1 MRVASLALDNFRGI
15 RTGLIHFKQHT
26 VLVGANN
33 TGKST
38 IIEALT
44 LLLGRDKLIRELTEH
59 DFFGSNPQPADRIKL
74 VATIADFEGND
85 PDRHPDWFR
94 DGRAV
99 PKWLDE
105 KTGTVHSLRRGNDWL
120 LCCQIAAQ
128 AYFDSES
135 LSVEFIRYF
144 HDDDNP
150 IDPFDGDAP
159 VQVPAR
165 LIQQLGYFLV
175 RANRTWEKVLSWG
188 SELFRRTV
196 QVAAAQPASAI
207 LAERERLRNPERP
220 IELDDQIAPLIANV
234 NKELAKC
241 LASAP
246 QLQLRL
252 TNTDS
257 KSVLDAIA
265 AHFSTPAGQSV
276 PASRQGSGL
285 ISLQGL
291 MLLLELGRVRAEA
304 GDGFIMALEE
314 PEIHV
319 APGTQNQLLHRVQ
332 ALSTQTFVT
341 THAPSVAAAADPTS
355 VLLLRNDRGVLSAE
369 PFLSTPLNAASTAW
383 ERKLFQQMRVE
394 VLSGLMHGLVL
405 VPEGRAD
412 FYLLRIILRPLMLA
426 EDWEMDMEHQFGLEV
441 GLIPTEDAKVI
452 ETFKTLERVHDSVV
466 CMVDGDGAGFGYIKA
481 LRALEKQPKAIL
493 RWNDGGMVEDVVGW
507 ILEADA
513 ARTVP
518 GLSEMKAQAP
528 RSIAEVVDY
537 LKTKKVDLVA
547 YETIADV
554 IANNKVCRARAAQL
568 FSAIAAACKGVET
581 ANFKQDSYGV
591 WVFRR

>member
-1 MRVASLALDNFRGI
+1 MRIATLSVDNFRGI
-15 RTGLIHFKQHT
+15 RTGIVNFKQHT

-33 TGKST
+33 SGKST

-44 LLLGRDKLIRELTEH
+44 LLLGRDKLLRELTEH

-74 VATIADFEGND
+74 VATITGFEGSD
-85 PDRHPDWFR
+85 PDQHPDWFR

-99 PKWLDE
+99 SKWFDE
-105 KTGTVHSLRRGNDWL
+105 RTGLVHPERKSDEWV

-150 IDPFDGDAP
+150 IDPFDGDSP
-159 VQVPAR
+159 VQVPGR
-165 LIQQLGYFLV
+165 LIQQFGFFLV
-175 RANRTWEKVLSWG
+175 RANRTWDKVLSWG

-207 LAERERLRNPERP
+207 LAERDRLRNPERP
-220 IELDDQIAPLIANV
+220 IELDAQIAPLISNV

-241 LASAP
+241 FPSAP

-257 KSVLDAIA
+257 KAVLDGIS

-276 PASRQGSGL
+276 PATRQGSGL

-319 APGTQNQLLHRVQ
+319 APSTQTQLLHRVQ

-341 THAPSVAAAADPTS
+341 THSPSVAAAAEPTS
-355 VLLLRNDRGVLSAE
+355 VLLLRNDKGLLTAE

-394 VLSGLMHGLVL
+394 VLSALMHGLVL

-426 EDWEMDMEHQFGLEV
+426 EGWEMEMEHQFGLEV

-452 ETFKTLERVHDSVV
+452 ETFKTLARVHNSVV
-466 CMVDGDGAGFGYIKA
+466 CMVDGDGAGLGYIKTI
-481 LRALEKQPKAIL
+481 RALDKQPKAVL
-493 RWNDGGMVEDVVGW
+493 RWHDGAMVEDIVGW
-507 ILEADA
+507 LLEVDSAS
-513 ARTVP
+513 TVP
-518 GLSEMKAQAP
+518 ALAELMASAP
-528 RSIAEVVDY
+528 QSIAAIVEY

-547 YETIADV
+547 YESVADV
-554 IANNKVCRARAAQL
+554 IANNVACRARAAQL

-581 ANFKQDSYGV
+581 ANFTQDGGGV
-591 WVFRR
+591 WVFSK

>member
-1 MRVASLALDNFRGI
+1 MRVASISIDNFRGI
-15 RTGLIHFKQHT
+15 KEGIVHFKRHT

-38 IIEALT
+38 IIEAIT

-59 DFFGSNPQPADRIKL
+59 DFYGSNPQPADRIKL
-74 VATIADFEGND
+74 VATITDFEENA
-85 PDRHPDWFR
+85 PEKHPDWFR
-94 DGRAV
+94 DGRAI
-99 PKWLDE
+99 PKWLNE
-105 KTGTVHSLRRGNDWL
+105 KTGDVHPARESDDWM

-144 HDDDNP
+144 HDDDSP
-150 IDPFDGDAP
+150 LDPFDGDSP
-159 VQVPAR
+159 VQVPGR
-165 LIQQLGYFLV
+165 LIQQFGFFLV

-196 QVAAAQPASAI
+196 QMAAAQPASAI
-207 LAERERLRNPERP
+207 LAERDRLRNPELP
-220 IELDDQIAPLIANV
+220 IELDVQIAPLIANV

-241 LASAP
+241 LPSAP

-257 KSVLDAIA
+257 KAVLDSIA
-265 AHFSTPAGQSV
+265 AHFSTPMGQSV
-276 PASRQGSGL
+276 PAIRQGSGL
-285 ISLQGL
+285 ISLQGV

-319 APGTQNQLLHRVQ
+319 APGTQNQLLHRIQ

-341 THAPSVAAAADPTS
+341 THSPSVAAAADPTS
-355 VLLLRNDRGVLSAE
+355 VLLLRNNGGMLTAE
-369 PFLSTPLNAASTAW
+369 PFLLTDLNAKSLAW

-394 VLSGLMHGLVL
+394 VLSGLMHGSVL

-426 EDWEMDMEHQFGLEV
+426 EDWEMDMTHQFGLEV

-466 CMVDGDGAGFGYIKA
+466 CLVDGDAAGLGYIKT
-481 LRALEKQPKAIL
+481 LRTLDKQPKAIL
-493 RWNDGGMVEDVVGW
+493 RWNDGGMVEDIVGW
-507 ILEADA
+507 ILEADVA
-513 ARTVP
+513 GAMP
-518 GLSEMKAQAP
+518 GLAEISAP
-528 RSIAEVVDY
+528 GPQSIAEVVKY
-537 LKTKKVDLVA
+537 LKAKKVDLVA
-547 YETIADV
+547 YETVADV
-554 IANNKVCRARAAQL
+554 VANNGACRARAAKL
-568 FSAIAAACKGVET
+568 FSAIAAACKGIESL
-581 ANFKQDSYGV
+581 NFKQDRDGV
-591 WVFRR
+591 WVFNR

>member
-1 MRVASLALDNFRGI
+1 MRVASISIDNFRGI
-15 RTGLIHFKQHT
+15 KEGIVHFKRHT

-38 IIEALT
+38 IIEAIT

-59 DFFGSNPQPADRIKL
+59 DFYGSNPQPADRIKL
-74 VATIADFEGND
+74 VATITDFEEND
-85 PDRHPDWFR
+85 PEKHPDWFR
-94 DGRAV
+94 DGRAI
-99 PKWLDE
+99 PKWLNE
-105 KTGTVHSLRRGNDWL
+105 KTGDVHPARESDDLM

-144 HDDDNP
+144 HDDDSP
-150 IDPFDGDAP
+150 LDPFDGDSP
-159 VQVPAR
+159 VQVPGR
-165 LIQQLGYFLV
+165 LIQQFGFFLV

-196 QVAAAQPASAI
+196 QMAAAQPASAI
-207 LAERERLRNPERP
+207 LAERDRLRNPELP
-220 IELDDQIAPLIANV
+220 IELDIQIAPLIANV

-241 LASAP
+241 LPSAP

-257 KSVLDAIA
+257 KAVLDSIA
-265 AHFSTPAGQSV
+265 AHFSTPMGQSV
-276 PASRQGSGL
+276 PAIRQGSGL
-285 ISLQGL
+285 ISLQGV

-319 APGTQNQLLHRVQ
+319 APGTQNQLLHRIQ

-341 THAPSVAAAADPTS
+341 THSPSVAAAADPTS
-355 VLLLRNDRGVLSAE
+355 VLLLRNNGGMLTAE
-369 PFLSTPLNAASTAW
+369 PFLLTDLNAKSVAW

-394 VLSGLMHGLVL
+394 VLSGLMHGSVL

-426 EDWEMDMEHQFGLEV
+426 EDWEMDMTHQFGLEV

-466 CMVDGDGAGFGYIKA
+466 CLVDGDAAGLGYIKT
-481 LRALEKQPKAIL
+481 LRTLDKQPKAIL
-493 RWNDGGMVEDVVGW
+493 RWNDGGMVEDIVGW
-507 ILEADA
+507 ILEADVA
-513 ARTVP
+513 GAMP
-518 GLSEMKAQAP
+518 GLAEISAP
-528 RSIAEVVDY
+528 GPQSIAEVVKY
-537 LKTKKVDLVA
+537 LKAKKVDLVA
-547 YETIADV
+547 YETVADV
-554 IANNKVCRARAAQL
+554 VANNGACRARAAKL
-568 FSAIAAACKGVET
+568 FSAIAAACKGIESL
-581 ANFKQDSYGV
+581 NFKQDRDGV
-591 WVFRR
+591 WVFNR

>member
-1 MRVASLALDNFRGI
+1 MRVAILVLENFRGI
-15 RTGLIHFKQHT
+15 RTGVVRFKQHT

-44 LLLGRDKLIRELTEH
+44 LLLGRDRLIRELTEH
-59 DFFGSNPQPADRIKL
+59 DFCGSNPQPAERLKL
-74 VATIADFEGND
+74 VATIAGFEGDD
-85 PDRHPDWFR
+85 PDKHPEWFR

-105 KTGTVHSLRRGNDWL
+105 KTGVVHPARKSEEWV

-150 IDPFDGDAP
+150 IDPFDADSP
-159 VQVPAR
+159 VQVPGR
-165 LIQQLGYFLV
+165 LIQQFGFFLV

-207 LAERERLRNPERP
+207 LAERDRLRNPERP
-220 IELDDQIAPLIANV
+220 IELDEQIAPLIANV
-234 NKELAKC
+234 NKELARC

-257 KSVLDAIA
+257 KSVLDAIS
-265 AHFSTPAGQSV
+265 AHFSTPTVQSL
-276 PASRQGSGL
+276 PATRQGSGL
-285 ISLQGL
+285 ISLQSL

-319 APGTQNQLLHRVQ
+319 APSTQSQLLHRVQ

-341 THAPSVAAAADPTS
+341 THSPSVAAAADPTS
-355 VLLLRNDRGVLSAE
+355 VLLLRNDKGVLTAE
-369 PFLSTPLNAASTAW
+369 PFLLAPLNGASTAW

-394 VLSGLMHGLVL
+394 VLSALMHGLVL

-426 EDWEMDMEHQFGLEV
+426 ETWEMEMEHQFGLEV

-452 ETFKTLERVHDSVV
+452 ETFKTLARVHDSVV
-466 CMVDGDGAGFGYIKA
+466 CMVDGDGAGLGYIKSI
-481 LRALEKQPKAIL
+481 RALDKQPKAVL
-493 RWNDGGMVEDVVGW
+493 RWHDGAMVEDIVGW
-507 ILEADA
+507 VLEADT

-518 GLSEMKAQAP
+518 GLAEMKPQAP
-528 RSIAEVVDY
+528 QSIAEIVDY
-537 LKTKKVDLVA
+537 LKAKKVDLVA
-547 YETIADV
+547 YETVADV
-554 IANNKVCRARAAQL
+554 IANNEACRARAAQL
-568 FSAIAAACKGVET
+568 FSAIAAACKGIET
-581 ANFKQDSYGV
+581 VNFKQDRDGV
-591 WVFRR
+591 WVFNR

>member
-1 MRVASLALDNFRGI
+1 MRVTSLAIENFRGV
-15 RTGLIHFKQHT
+15 RTGSIRFKKHT
-26 VLVGANN
+26 VLVGSNN

-74 VATIADFEGND
+74 VATIAGFEGND
-85 PDRHPDWFR
+85 PERYSDWFR

-105 KTGTVHSLRRGNDWL
+105 VTGAVHPLKKGDDWQ

-150 IDPFDGDAP
+150 IDPFDGDNP
-159 VQVPAR
+159 VLVPGR
-165 LIQQLGYFLV
+165 LIQQFGYFLV

-196 QVAAAQPASAI
+196 QLAAAQPSAAI
-207 LAERERLRNPERP
+207 LAERERLRNPDRP
-220 IELDDQIAPLIANV
+220 IELDEQIAPLISNV

-246 QLQLRL
+246 KLQLRL

-257 KSVLDAIA
+257 KAVLDVIA
-265 AHFSTPAGQSV
+265 PHFTTPIGHSI
-276 PASRQGSGL
+276 PAVRQGSGL
-285 ISLQGL
+285 VSLQGL
-291 MLLLELGRVRAEA
+291 MLLLELGRIRAEA
-304 GDGFIMALEE
+304 GEGFIMALEE

-319 APGTQNQLLHRVQ
+319 SPATQNQLLHRVQ
-332 ALSTQTFVT
+332 ALSSQTFVT
-341 THAPSVAAAADPTS
+341 THSPSVAAAADPTS
-355 VLLLRNDRGVLSAE
+355 VLLLRNEGGVLTAE

-394 VLSGLMHGLVL
+394 VLSGLMHSKVL
-405 VPEGRAD
+405 IPEGRAD
-412 FYLLRIILRPLMLA
+412 FYLLRIILRPLMLTEA
-426 EDWEMDMEHQFGLEV
+426 WEMDMEHQFGLEV
-441 GLIPTEDAKVI
+441 GLIPTEDAKVV
-452 ETFKTLERVHDSVV
+452 ETFKTLGRVHDSVV
-466 CMVDGDGAGFGYIKA
+466 CMVDGDAAGLGYIKSLQA
-481 LRALEKQPKAIL
+481 LDERPTAIL
-493 RWNDGGMVEDVVGW
+493 RWNDGAMVEDIVGW

-513 ARTVP
+513 AQTLLRLAELKP
-518 GLSEMKAQAP
+518 HAP
-528 RSIAEVVDY
+528 QSIVEVVEY
-537 LKTKKVDLVA
+537 LKAKKVDLVA
-547 YETIADV
+547 YECVADV
-554 IANNKVCRARAAQL
+554 VANNEACRNRAAKL
-568 FSAIAAACKGVET
+568 FSAIAAACKGVATE
-581 ANFKQDSYGV
+581 NFKQDGTGI
-591 WVFRR
+591 WVFNQ

>member
-1 MRVASLALDNFRGI
+1 MRVATLALENFRGI
-15 RTGLIHFKQHT
+15 RSGVVHFKQHT

-38 IIEALT
+38 VIEALT

-59 DFFGSNPQPADRIKL
+59 DFFGSSPQPADRIKL
-74 VATIADFEGND
+74 VATIVGFEGNN

-105 KTGTVHSLRRGNDWL
+105 STGAVHPIQRSDEWV

-128 AYFDSES
+128 AHFDSEA
-135 LSVEFIRYF
+135 LCVEFVRYF
-144 HDDDNP
+144 HDDDNL

-159 VQVPAR
+159 VQVPGK
-165 LIQQLGYFLV
+165 LIQQFGYFLV

-188 SELFRRTV
+188 SELFRRTI
-196 QVAAAQPASAI
+196 QVSAAQPASAI
-207 LAERERLRNPERP
+207 LAERERLRNPEQP
-220 IELDDQIAPLIANV
+220 IELDAQIAPLISNV
-234 NKELAKC
+234 NEELAKC
-241 LASAP
+241 LPGAP

-257 KSVLDAIA
+257 KSVLEAIA
-265 AHFSTPAGQSV
+265 AHFSTRIGQSV

-291 MLLLELGRVRAEA
+291 MLLLELGRTRAEA

-319 APGTQNQLLHRVQ
+319 SPGTQNQLLHRVQ

-341 THAPSVAAAADPTS
+341 THSASVAAAADPTS
-355 VLLLRNDRGVLSAE
+355 VLLLRNDNGVLTAE
-369 PFLSTPLNAASTAW
+369 PFLVSPLNATSTAW
-383 ERKLFQQMRVE
+383 ERKTFQQMRVE
-394 VLSGLMHGLVL
+394 VLSALMHGVVL

-426 EDWEMDMEHQFGLEV
+426 QDWQVDTDHQFGLDV

-452 ETFKTLERVHDSVV
+452 ETYRTLSRVHDSVV
-466 CMVDGDGAGFGYIKA
+466 CLVDGDKAGLGYIKT
-481 LRALEKQPKAIL
+481 LQALERKPKAIL
-493 RWNDGGMVEDVVGW
+493 RWDDGVMVEDIVGW
-507 ILEADA
+507 IFEADA
-513 ARTVP
+513 ARTVSS
-518 GLSEMKAQAP
+518 LAEIKAPAP
-528 RSIAEVVDY
+528 QSIGEVVDY
-537 LKTKKVDLVA
+537 LKAKKVDLVA

-554 IANNKVCRARAAQL
+554 IANNHACRDRAAQL
-568 FSAIAAACKGVET
+568 FSAMAAACKGVET
-581 ANFKQDSYGV
+581 ANFKQDEDGI
-591 WVFRR
+591 WVFNR

>member
-1 MRVASLALDNFRGI
+1 MRVASISIDNFRGI
-15 RTGLIHFKQHT
+15 KTGVVHFKRHT

-38 IIEALT
+38 IIEAIT

-59 DFFGSNPQPADRIKL
+59 DFYGSNPRPADRIKL
-74 VATIADFEGND
+74 VATITDFEEND
-85 PDRHPDWFR
+85 PEKHPDWFR
-94 DGRAV
+94 DGRAI

-105 KTGTVHSLRRGNDWL
+105 KTGDVHPARESDDWM

-144 HDDDNP
+144 HDDDSP
-150 IDPFDGDAP
+150 LDPFDGDSP
-159 VQVPAR
+159 VQVPGR
-165 LIQQLGYFLV
+165 LIQQFGFFLV

-207 LAERERLRNPERP
+207 LAERDRLRNPERP
-220 IELDDQIAPLIANV
+220 IELDVQIAPLIANV

-241 LASAP
+241 LPSAP

-257 KSVLDAIA
+257 KAVLDSIA
-265 AHFSTPAGQSV
+265 AHFLTPMGQSV
-276 PASRQGSGL
+276 PAIRQGSGL
-285 ISLQGL
+285 ISLQGV

-319 APGTQNQLLHRVQ
+319 APGTQNQLLHRIQ

-341 THAPSVAAAADPTS
+341 THSPSVAAAADPTS
-355 VLLLRNDRGVLSAE
+355 VLLLRNNGGMLTAE
-369 PFLSTPLNAASTAW
+369 PFLLTDLNAKSVAW

-394 VLSGLMHGLVL
+394 VLSGLMHESVL

-426 EDWEMDMEHQFGLEV
+426 EDWEMDMTHQFGLEV

-466 CMVDGDGAGFGYIKA
+466 CLVDGDAAGLGYIKT
-481 LRALEKQPKAIL
+481 LRTLDKQPKAIL
-493 RWNDGGMVEDVVGW
+493 RWNDGGMVEDIVGW
-507 ILEADA
+507 ILEADVSGA
-513 ARTVP
+513 ML
-518 GLSEMKAQAP
+518 GLAEISAP
-528 RSIAEVVDY
+528 APQSVAEVVAY
-537 LKTKKVDLVA
+537 LKAKKVDLVA
-547 YETIADV
+547 YETVADV
-554 IANNKVCRARAAQL
+554 IANNGACRARAAKL
-568 FSAIAAACKGVET
+568 FSAIAAACKGIESL
-581 ANFKQDSYGV
+581 NFKQDRDGV
-591 WVFRR
+591 WVFNR

>member
-1 MRVASLALDNFRGI
+1 MRVASISIDNFRGI
-15 RTGLIHFKQHT
+15 KTGIVHFKRHT

-38 IIEALT
+38 IIEAIT

-59 DFFGSNPQPADRIKL
+59 DFYGSNPQPADRIKL
-74 VATIADFEGND
+74 VATIMDFEEND
-85 PDRHPDWFR
+85 PEKHPDWFR
-94 DGRAV
+94 DGRAI
-99 PKWLDE
+99 PKWLNE
-105 KTGTVHSLRRGNDWL
+105 KTGDVHPARESDDWM

-144 HDDDNP
+144 HDDDSP
-150 IDPFDGDAP
+150 LDPFDGDSP
-159 VQVPAR
+159 VQVPGR
-165 LIQQLGYFLV
+165 LIQQFGFFLV

-207 LAERERLRNPERP
+207 LAERDRLRNPERP
-220 IELDDQIAPLIANV
+220 IELDVQIAPLIANV

-241 LASAP
+241 LPSAP

-257 KSVLDAIA
+257 KAVLDSIA
-265 AHFSTPAGQSV
+265 AHFSTPMGQSV
-276 PASRQGSGL
+276 PAIRHGSGL
-285 ISLQGL
+285 ISLQGV
-291 MLLLELGRVRAEA
+291 MLLLELGRIRAEA

-319 APGTQNQLLHRVQ
+319 APATQNQLLHRIQ

-341 THAPSVAAAADPTS
+341 THSPSVAAAADPTS
-355 VLLLRNDRGVLSAE
+355 VLLLRNNGGMLTAE
-369 PFLSTPLNAASTAW
+369 PFLLTDLNAKSVAW

-394 VLSGLMHGLVL
+394 VLSGLMHGNVL

-426 EDWEMDMEHQFGLEV
+426 EDWEMDMTHQFGLEV

-466 CMVDGDGAGFGYIKA
+466 CLVDGDAAGLGYIKT
-481 LRALEKQPKAIL
+481 LRTLDKQPKAIL
-493 RWNDGGMVEDVVGW
+493 RWNDGGMVEDIVGW
-507 ILEADA
+507 ILEADVA
-513 ARTVP
+513 GAMP
-518 GLSEMKAQAP
+518 GLAEISAP
-528 RSIAEVVDY
+528 GPQSIAEVVKY
-537 LKTKKVDLVA
+537 LKAKKVDLVA
-547 YETIADV
+547 YETVADV
-554 IANNKVCRARAAQL
+554 VANNGACRARAAKL
-568 FSAIAAACKGVET
+568 FSAIAAACKGIESL
-581 ANFKQDSYGV
+581 NFKQDRDGV
-591 WVFRR
+591 WVFNR

>member
-1 MRVASLALDNFRGI
+1 MRVASISIDNFRGI
-15 RTGLIHFKQHT
+15 KTGIVHFKRHT

-38 IIEALT
+38 IIEAIT

-59 DFFGSNPQPADRIKL
+59 DFYGSNPQPADRIKL
-74 VATIADFEGND
+74 VATIIDFEEND
-85 PDRHPDWFR
+85 PEKHPDWFR
-94 DGRAV
+94 DGRAI
-99 PKWLDE
+99 PKWLNE
-105 KTGTVHSLRRGNDWL
+105 KTGDVHPARESDDWM

-144 HDDDNP
+144 HDDDSP
-150 IDPFDGDAP
+150 LDPFDGDSP
-159 VQVPAR
+159 VQVPGR
-165 LIQQLGYFLV
+165 LIQQFGFFLV

-207 LAERERLRNPERP
+207 LAERDRLRNPERP
-220 IELDDQIAPLIANV
+220 IELDVQIAPLIANV

-241 LASAP
+241 LPSAP

-257 KSVLDAIA
+257 KAVLDSIA
-265 AHFSTPAGQSV
+265 AHFSTPMGQSV
-276 PASRQGSGL
+276 PAIRHGSGL
-285 ISLQGL
+285 ISLQGV
-291 MLLLELGRVRAEA
+291 MLLLELGRIRAEA

-319 APGTQNQLLHRVQ
+319 APATQNQLLHRIQ

-341 THAPSVAAAADPTS
+341 THSPSVAAAADPTS
-355 VLLLRNDRGVLSAE
+355 VLLLRNNGGMLTAE
-369 PFLSTPLNAASTAW
+369 PFLLTDLNAKSVAW

-394 VLSGLMHGLVL
+394 VLSGLMHGNVL

-426 EDWEMDMEHQFGLEV
+426 EDWEMDMTHQFGLEV

-466 CMVDGDGAGFGYIKA
+466 CLVDGDAAGLGYIKT
-481 LRALEKQPKAIL
+481 LRTLDKQPKAIL
-493 RWNDGGMVEDVVGW
+493 RWNDGGMVEDIVGW
-507 ILEADA
+507 ILEADVA
-513 ARTVP
+513 GAMP
-518 GLSEMKAQAP
+518 GLAEISAP
-528 RSIAEVVDY
+528 GPQSIAEVVKY
-537 LKTKKVDLVA
+537 LKAKKVDLVA
-547 YETIADV
+547 YETVADV
-554 IANNKVCRARAAQL
+554 VANNGACRARAAKL
-568 FSAIAAACKGVET
+568 FSAIAAACKGIESL
-581 ANFKQDSYGV
+581 NFKQDRDGV
-591 WVFRR
+591 WVFNR

>member
-1 MRVASLALDNFRGI
+1 MRVTSLVVENFRGI
-15 RTGLIHFKQHT
+15 RTGSIRFKKHT
-26 VLVGANN
+26 VLVGSNN

-74 VATIADFEGND
+74 VATIAGFEGND
-85 PDRHPDWFR
+85 PERHGDWFR

-105 KTGTVHSLRRGNDWL
+105 VTGAVHPLKKSDDWQ

-150 IDPFDGDAP
+150 IDPFDGDNP
-159 VQVPAR
+159 VLVPGR
-165 LIQQLGYFLV
+165 LIQQFGYFLV

-196 QVAAAQPASAI
+196 QVAAAQPSVAI
-207 LAERERLRNPERP
+207 LAERERLRNPDRP
-220 IELDDQIAPLIANV
+220 IELDEQIAPLISNV

-246 QLQLRL
+246 KLQLRL

-257 KSVLDAIA
+257 KAVLDVIA
-265 AHFSTPAGQSV
+265 PHFTTPVGHSV
-276 PASRQGSGL
+276 PAVRQGSGL
-285 ISLQGL
+285 VSLQGL

-304 GDGFIMALEE
+304 GEGFIMALEE

-319 APGTQNQLLHRVQ
+319 SPATQNQLLHRVQ

-341 THAPSVAAAADPTS
+341 THSPSVAAAADPTS
-355 VLLLRNDRGVLSAE
+355 VLLLRNEGGVLKAE
-369 PFLSTPLNAASTAW
+369 PFLSAPLHAASTAW

-394 VLSGLMHGLVL
+394 VLSGLMHSKVL
-405 VPEGRAD
+405 IPEGRAD

-426 EDWEMDMEHQFGLEV
+426 EAWDMEMEHQFGLEV

-452 ETFKTLERVHDSVV
+452 ETFETLERVHDSVV
-466 CMVDGDGAGFGYIKA
+466 CMVDGDAAGLGYIKSLQA
-481 LRALEKQPKAIL
+481 LDKRPTAIL
-493 RWNDGGMVEDVVGW
+493 RWNDGAMVEDIVGW

-513 ARTVP
+513 AQTLPRLAELKP
-518 GLSEMKAQAP
+518 HAP
-528 RSIAEVVDY
+528 QTIAEVVDY
-537 LKTKKVDLVA
+537 LKAKKVDLVA
-547 YETIADV
+547 YECVADV
-554 IANNKVCRARAAQL
+554 VANNEACRNRAAQL
-568 FSAIAAACKGVET
+568 FSAIAAACKGVATE
-581 ANFKQDSYGV
+581 NFKRDQSGI
-591 WVFRR
+591 WVFNQ

>member
-1 MRVASLALDNFRGI
+1 MRVASISIDNFRGI
-15 RTGLIHFKQHT
+15 KTGIVHFKRHT

-38 IIEALT
+38 IIEAIT

-59 DFFGSNPQPADRIKL
+59 DFYGSNPQPADRIKL
-74 VATIADFEGND
+74 VATIMDFEEND
-85 PDRHPDWFR
+85 PEKHPDWFR
-94 DGRAV
+94 DGRAI
-99 PKWLDE
+99 PKWLNE
-105 KTGTVHSLRRGNDWL
+105 KTGDVHPARESDDWM

-144 HDDDNP
+144 HDDDSP
-150 IDPFDGDAP
+150 LDPFDGDSP
-159 VQVPAR
+159 VQVPGR
-165 LIQQLGYFLV
+165 LIQQFGFFLV

-207 LAERERLRNPERP
+207 LAERDRLRNPERP
-220 IELDDQIAPLIANV
+220 IELDVQIAPLIANV

-241 LASAP
+241 LPSAP

-257 KSVLDAIA
+257 KAVLDSIA
-265 AHFSTPAGQSV
+265 AHFSTPMGQSV
-276 PASRQGSGL
+276 PAIRHGSGL
-285 ISLQGL
+285 ISLQGV
-291 MLLLELGRVRAEA
+291 MLLLELGRIRAEA

-319 APGTQNQLLHRVQ
+319 APATQNQLLHRIQ

-341 THAPSVAAAADPTS
+341 THSPSVAAAADPTS
-355 VLLLRNDRGVLSAE
+355 VLLLRNNGGMLTAE
-369 PFLSTPLNAASTAW
+369 PFLLTDLNAKSVAW

-394 VLSGLMHGLVL
+394 VLSGLMHGNVL

-426 EDWEMDMEHQFGLEV
+426 EDWEMDMTHQFGLEV

-466 CMVDGDGAGFGYIKA
+466 CLVDGDAAGLGYIKT
-481 LRALEKQPKAIL
+481 LRTLDKQPKAIL
-493 RWNDGGMVEDVVGW
+493 RWNDGGMVEDIVGW
-507 ILEADA
+507 ILEADVA
-513 ARTVP
+513 GAIP
-518 GLSEMKAQAP
+518 GLAEISAP
-528 RSIAEVVDY
+528 GPQSIAEVVKY
-537 LKTKKVDLVA
+537 LKAKKVDLVA
-547 YETIADV
+547 YETVADV
-554 IANNKVCRARAAQL
+554 VANNGACRARAAKL
-568 FSAIAAACKGVET
+568 FSAIAAACKGIESL
-581 ANFKQDSYGV
+581 NFKQDRDGV
-591 WVFRR
+591 WVFNR

>member
-1 MRVASLALDNFRGI
+1 MRVATLTLDNFRGI
-15 RTGLIHFKQHT
+15 QTGVIHFKQHT

-59 DFFGSNPQPADRIKL
+59 DFFGSNPLPGDRIKL
-74 VATIADFEGND
+74 VATIVGFEGND
-85 PDRHPDWFR
+85 PDRYSDWFR

-105 KTGTVHSLRRGNDWL
+105 KTGTVHPLRRSGEWV
-120 LCCQIAAQ
+120 LCCQVAAQ

-135 LSVEFIRYF
+135 LSVEVIRYF

-150 IDPFDGDAP
+150 IDPFDGDTP
-159 VQVPAR
+159 IQVPGR
-165 LIQQLGYFLV
+165 LIQQFGYFLV

-196 QVAAAQPASAI
+196 QVSAAQPASAI
-207 LAERERLRNPERP
+207 LAERERLRNPEQP
-220 IELDDQIAPLIANV
+220 IELDVQIAPLISNV

-257 KSVLDAIA
+257 KSVLEAIS

-291 MLLLELGRVRAEA
+291 MLLLELGRIRAEA

-341 THAPSVAAAADPTS
+341 THSPSLAAAADPTS
-355 VLLLRNDRGVLSAE
+355 VLLLRNDRGVLTAE
-369 PFLSTPLNAASTAW
+369 PFLSAPLNATSTAW

-412 FYLLRIILRPLMLA
+412 FYLMRIILRPLMLA
-426 EDWEMDMEHQFGLEV
+426 EDWEMEMEHQFGLEV

-452 ETFKTLERVHDSVV
+452 ETFRTLERVHDSVV
-466 CMVDGDGAGFGYIKA
+466 CMVDGDKAGLGYIKA

-493 RWNDGGMVEDVVGW
+493 RWNDGAMVEDVVGW

-513 ARTVP
+513 ARTVHS
-518 GLSEMKAQAP
+518 LAEMTAP
-528 RSIAEVVDY
+528 PPHSIVEVVDY
-537 LKTKKVDLVA
+537 LKAKKVDLVA

-554 IANNKVCRARAAQL
+554 IANNKACRARAAQL
-568 FSAIAAACKGVET
+568 FSAIAAACKSVES
-581 ANFKQDSYGV
+581 ANFKQDGDGV
-591 WVFRR
+591 WVFNR